1 MIFYFAFH
9 MRGGRIPFRVKMV
22 LVLINRV
29 LVCEGLE
36 QRVVPTRVA
45 AGVNEIDG
53 APIKNIEKGYL
64 CKSKMDMDTAQ

>member
-9 MRGGRIPFRVKMV
+9 VRGGRIPFRVKMV
-22 LVLINRV
+22 LVLIMERV

-53 APIKNIEKGYL
+53 APIKI
-64 CKSKMDMDTAQ
+64 